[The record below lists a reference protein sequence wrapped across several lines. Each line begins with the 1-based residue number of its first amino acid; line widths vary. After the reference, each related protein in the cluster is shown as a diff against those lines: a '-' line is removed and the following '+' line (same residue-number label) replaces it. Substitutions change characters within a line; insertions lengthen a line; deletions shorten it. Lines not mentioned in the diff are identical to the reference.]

1 MMKGNDV
8 LKGIGLFCLLLIGT
22 SVSAQAIYTP
32 SEPAGLERSFWS
44 LSIQDAETG
53 EVLVG
58 IRDHH
63 LMTPASTMKLVST
76 AALWSQKGGAGRIPT
91 EIRTNGRL
99 ENGKVEGDIY
109 IVGQG
114 DPSIGSRYF
123 WNRDQD
129 VFFKQV
135 AQGLKAKGITEISG
149 DVIAIVPRSDFQA
162 NNPKW
167 LAYDMGNAY
176 AAGLW
181 ELNAYDNSYS
191 IHFTENGRGFS
202 VEPEIPELKLTKMY
216 DITSTRGRDS
226 IYISP
231 FVLPD
236 GSYPITGAYPANI
249 AKLQVRG
256 AMPNPPL
263 FIAHRLRSFLNK
275 QGVPVSGK
283 ATTAETMKGR
293 GELLYTFE
301 SPSIR
306 ELMEITLVYSHNL
319 FAEGMLRQLAIGKTP
334 LPGHSPT
341 QTAIEEVKSYWKGRG
356 LDTDELEMVDGSGL
370 STQDRVTTHFLAAM
384 LGKVY
389 RADKSGV
396 YMRLLPRAGMDG
408 TLTIFLKNTPLQG
421 KARLKSGTLRNV
433 VCYAGYVELGGKTY
447 TVALM
452 VNNFYGSASTIRK
465 AMEQVLLESFGLR

>member
-1 MMKGNDV
+1 
-8 LKGIGLFCLLLIGT
+8 
-22 SVSAQAIYTP
+22 
-32 SEPAGLERSFWS
+32 
-44 LSIQDAETG
+44 
-53 EVLVG
+53 
-58 IRDHH
+58 
-63 LMTPASTMKLVST
+63 
-76 AALWSQKGGAGRIPT
+76 
-91 EIRTNGRL
+91 
-99 ENGKVEGDIY
+99 
-109 IVGQG
+109 
-114 DPSIGSRYF
+114 
-123 WNRDQD
+123 
-129 VFFKQV
+129 
-135 AQGLKAKGITEISG
+135 
-149 DVIAIVPRSDFQA
+149 
-162 NNPKW
+162 
-167 LAYDMGNAY
+167 
-176 AAGLW
+176 
-181 ELNAYDNSYS
+181 
-191 IHFTENGRGFS
+191 
-202 VEPEIPELKLTKMY
+202 
-216 DITSTRGRDS
+216 
-226 IYISP
+226 
-231 FVLPD
+231 
-236 GSYPITGAYPANI
+236 
-249 AKLQVRG
+249 
-256 AMPNPPL
+256 
-263 FIAHRLRSFLNK
+263 
-275 QGVPVSGK
+275 
-283 ATTAETMKGR
+283 MKGR

-334 LPGHSPT
+334 LPGHNPT